1 MIGNDLFQ
9 ADEENG
15 LTYTSFE
22 EAFLTTLDH
31 HAPIKKEILRTNE
44 NCFISK
50 ALLKPSLCVLE

>member
-15 LTYTSFE
+15 LTCTSFE

-50 ALLKPSLCVLE
+50 ALLKPS